1 MIDDHFA
8 HVSLS
13 DLADDERRSALA
25 AIPTGLT
32 IEDGDVDALIEAGR
46 DAVLCDPDMR
56 DFFKGLPNV
65 QMPEMPSR
73 CRTYRPADRNEVKA
87 SAPASIAA
95 RASRGVKP

>member
-13 DLADDERRSALA
+13 DLADDERRRMLA

-32 IEDGDVDALIEAGR
+32 IADGDVDALIAAGR
-46 DAVLCDPDMR
+46 DAVLCDADMR

-65 QMPEMPSR
+65 HMPEMPAR
-73 CRTYRPADRNEVKA
+73 CRSYRPADRDVKA
-87 SAPASIAA
+87 SAPANIAA
-95 RASRGVKP
+95 RASRIDKP